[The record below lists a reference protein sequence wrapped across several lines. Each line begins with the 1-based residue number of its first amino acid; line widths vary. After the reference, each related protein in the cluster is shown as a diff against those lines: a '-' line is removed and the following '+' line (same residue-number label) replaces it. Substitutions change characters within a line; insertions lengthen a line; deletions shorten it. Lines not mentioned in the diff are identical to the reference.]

1 MSVANS
7 VFPDR
12 TEMRPIRKWGASL
25 ATATI
30 IAMLREVTAIAEP
43 ACAIAWKDTEA
54 MIAAS
59 AVRDTTETHC
69 TEKYSDKN

>member
-1 MSVANS
+1 
-7 VFPDR
+7 
-12 TEMRPIRKWGASL
+12 
-25 ATATI
+25 
-30 IAMLREVTAIAEP
+30 MLREVTAIAEP